1 MSVDGSFGPGRVTA
15 VIVLFAATA
24 AAFTLPQYSSSGA
37 ARK

>member
-1 MSVDGSFGPGRVTA
+1 MRASLLIA
-15 VIVLFAATA
+15 AIVLFAATA